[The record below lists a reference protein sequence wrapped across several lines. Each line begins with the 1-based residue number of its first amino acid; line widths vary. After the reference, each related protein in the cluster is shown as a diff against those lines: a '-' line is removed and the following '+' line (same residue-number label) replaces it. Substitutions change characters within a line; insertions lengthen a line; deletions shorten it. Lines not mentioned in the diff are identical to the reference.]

1 MPPIIWALA
10 FAMLAV
16 ETANAQVY
24 KCKTAKNVTV
34 YSDTACAPGT
44 VQSMPDIQATTPV
57 SPIPGMPAEKDAL
70 TRQMDAA
77 VKNAIADDDLIR
89 AQALATTAEQ
99 KAWVNAARKEAAS
112 RKAATGGAN
121 RDYLADRANSSECRQ
136 AQRNLE
142 EEAAG
147 NRDPVLLN
155 AKTNLMR
162 AACGMDGG
170 SEPPINYGLGRSLVY
185 PYSSYPYGHHHGS
198 PGYRP
203 PLPGSGPVPPP
214 AYDRYRYQPPFGSR
228 FIRPEDGVYR

>member
-16 ETANAQVY
+16 DTANAQVY

-44 VQSMPDIQATTPV
+44 EQSMPDIQATTPV
-57 SPIPGMPAEKDAL
+57 SPIPGIPAEKDSL

-99 KAWVNAARKEAAS
+99 KAWVSAARKEAAS
-112 RKAATGGAN
+112 RKAAAGSAN

-162 AACGMDGG
+162 AACGMDSG
-170 SEPPINYGLGRSLVY
+170 SAPPVNYGYGRSLVY

-203 PLPGSGPVPPP
+203 PLPGSGPIPPP

-228 FIRPEDGVYR
+228 FIRPEDGIYR